1 MEILNILVYYFPQ
14 EKQWELEIKRTQYDL
29 PSCDYGSSDQN
40 TLLSFILLFYLSVVT
55 IPICT
60 NGLHSF
66 CSLLIRMVVSYQKL
80 CTNAEFMY
88 QFESV
93 FTQKSCISI
102 IWTIFIWRKKKKYLF
117 ATKLF
122 CLSSPNKRL
131 HFKS

>member
-1 MEILNILVYYFPQ
+1 MEILHILVYYFPQ

-40 TLLSFILLFYLSVVT
+40 TLLSVSLLFYLSVVT

-66 CSLLIRMVVSYQKL
+66 YSLLIRMVVSYQRL
-80 CTNAEFMY
+80 CTHVEFMY

-102 IWTIFIWRKKKKYLF
+102 I
-117 ATKLF
+117 
-122 CLSSPNKRL
+122 
-131 HFKS
+131 